1 MKILIVDDEPVLRRM
16 VRLTLEGEH
25 DVTEAVDGAA
35 ALTALEEHGPFDVVL
50 LDQKM
55 PDMSGVE
62 VLVELRRR
70 APGTRV
76 VMLTAHASLD
86 LATEALAKGASHFLS
101 KPMTPALLRAAVAAA
116 RPHASPAD
124 GAGHTGHTGHSSQA
138 LTLNGFAVDAGLRT
152 RIERDGSAVHTFTV
166 SQVVGGWSKPIDVL
180 VAPTAFRN
188 SSRPSLPVGGRL
200 AGVIARRALATH
212 LWRDGMLPD
221 SGVLRLDAV
230 GPDEVAEAL
239 REDAAG

>member
-25 DVTEAVDGAA
+25 DVTEAAGGTA
-35 ALTALEEHGPFDVVL
+35 ALAALDEHGPFDVVL

-62 VLVELRRR
+62 VLVQIRHR
-70 APGTRV
+70 APDTRI

-86 LATEALAKGASHFLS
+86 LATEALAKGASHFLA

-116 RPHASPAD
+116 RPHAPQAD
-124 GAGHTGHTGHSSQA
+124 GMAHAGHTGHA

-152 RIERDGSAVHTFTV
+152 RVERDGSAVHTFTV
-166 SQVVGGWSKPIDVL
+166 SQVVGGWSKPIDVH
-180 VAPTAFRN
+180 VAAAAFRN
-188 SSRPSLPVGGRL
+188 SGRSNLPVGGRL
-200 AGVIARRALATH
+200 AGLIARRALANQ
-212 LWRDGMLPD
+212 LWRDGMLPE
-221 SGVLRLDAV
+221 SGVLRLETV
-230 GPDEVAEAL
+230 GADDIAAAL
-239 REDAAG
+239 REDVAG

>member
-25 DVTEAVDGAA
+25 DVSEAADGTA
-35 ALTALEEHGPFDVVL
+35 ALAALDEHGPFDVVL

-62 VLVELRRR
+62 VLVEIRRR
-70 APGTRV
+70 APDTRV
-76 VMLTAHASLD
+76 VMLTAHASLN

-116 RPHASPAD
+116 RPHAPQAD
-124 GAGHTGHTGHSSQA
+124 GASQGGTGHA

-152 RIERDGSAVHTFTV
+152 RVERDGSAVHTFTV
-166 SQVVGGWSKPIDVL
+166 SQVVGGWSKPIDVQ
-180 VAPTAFRN
+180 VAATAFRN
-188 SSRPSLPVGGRL
+188 SNRPNLPVGGRL
-200 AGVIARRALATH
+200 AGLIARRALAHH

-221 SGVLRLDAV
+221 SGLLRLDSV
-230 GPDEVAEAL
+230 GSDEVAEAL
-239 REDAAG
+239 REDVAG

>member
-25 DVTEAVDGAA
+25 EVAEAADGAA
-35 ALTALEEHGPFDVVL
+35 ALAALAGEGPFDVVL

-55 PDMSGVE
+55 PGMSGVDA
-62 VLVELRRR
+62 LVEIRRL
-70 APGTRV
+70 APETRV

-116 RPHASPAD
+116 RPHSPVA
-124 GAGHTGHTGHSSQA
+124 GLPRAGGGSGHTI
-138 LTLNGFAVDAGLRT
+138 TLNGFAVDAGLRT
-152 RIERDGSAVHTFTV
+152 RVERDGSAIHTFTV
-166 SQVVGGWSKPIDVL
+166 SQVVGGWSKEVEVQ
-180 VAPTAFRN
+180 VAPKAFRN
-188 SSRPSLPVGGRL
+188 SGRPDMPVGGRL
-200 AGVIARRALATH
+200 AGLIARRALATH

-221 SGVLRLDAV
+221 GGTLHLGDI
-230 GPDEVAEAL
+230 GPDDVAEAL
-239 REDAAG
+239 REDTR